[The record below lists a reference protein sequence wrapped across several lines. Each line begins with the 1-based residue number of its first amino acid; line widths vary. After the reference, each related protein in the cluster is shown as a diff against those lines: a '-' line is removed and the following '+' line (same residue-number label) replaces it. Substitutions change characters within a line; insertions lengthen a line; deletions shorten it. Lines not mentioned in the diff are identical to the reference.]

1 MADNKT
7 DKELDMTLADAS
19 AGTPEDKPAAVDIE
33 KLAEVDEGTHEFDSA
48 RAEDNAEAISSAMEV
63 RRKNGTVKKISEA
76 TPVNRASVKDI
87 DMGLTGKIIPKT
99 EEFERVDD
107 IPQDAS
113 YEEKSRMLRERRRSK
128 VDNFRLKEAAEDD
141 EAEQEQDTDPDGKP
155 KKGQHEFEHF
165 RDEDKVLADIIQVKN
180 NLTVRMAVL
189 LFTGV
194 FTFVI
199 TLANDFGWQ
208 LVMNFDKVMNP
219 STYLFTN
226 TIMGL
231 VSIAFSY
238 TVIFEGTKNIFKGRP
253 DCDSVAAL
261 GILIS
266 VISGIVTL
274 FEPSVV
280 RESFFHVYTTVAI
293 FGLVFNT
300 LGKLM
305 IVKRTERNFRFV
317 ADDFDRYAL
326 VTVDNEDT
334 AGKFTKGVLDDF
346 PELATMR
353 KTEFIKDFMKNSY
366 STDMSDVYA
375 KKAMPLIILAGIA
388 AALLSFVFEKN
399 AAGTTEKIFNML
411 SVMSG
416 TVSLCSSMSLMLIVN
431 VPLGRAQNKY
441 LQYSGVMLGYSAV
454 DKFADTNS
462 VLIDAEQLFPK
473 GMVDFKSLKLLGSTK
488 IEDCILMSA
497 SLASQAG
504 SILSPVFYRML
515 RGKTE
520 MLYPV
525 ESYIYED
532 GLGLSGWI
540 ENKRVLFGSRELME
554 NHSIDGIP
562 TKAKEKEY
570 SKGNTVLYLSVSGV
584 VSMLFVV
591 QAKASRSVSRWLREL
606 GKNDISA
613 VVRTVD
619 GFITKEYLSELFDCD
634 EDRIRLLPFRY
645 HKDYVNETEYTPK
658 VSSPML
664 CSGHFPSFAML
675 LIGTKRLKQIA
686 SLGVAIQAGALALG
700 VGIAIV
706 MTLLG
711 TFGQLTPT
719 FVLLYN
725 LGFLAVTLLAQHRR
739 V

>member
-1 MADNKT
+1 MAERNENNEALLPD
-7 DKELDMTLADAS
+7 DA
-19 AGTPEDKPAAVDIE
+19 A
-33 KLAEVDEGTHEFDSA
+33 EGTQEFDSA
-48 RAEDNAEAISSAMEV
+48 RAEENADAIAEALEL
-63 RRKNGTVKKISEA
+63 RRKKGALKRTSEA
-76 TPVNRASVKDI
+76 TPVNRPSVKDI
-87 DMGLTGKIIPKT
+87 DMGLTGKLIPKT
-99 EEFERVDD
+99 EEFERVTN

-113 YEEKSRMLRERRRSK
+113 YEERSSMLKKARQKK
-128 VDNFRLKEAAEDD
+128 VDSFRLKEAEDEEPQPREPED
-141 EAEQEQDTDPDGKP
+141 KP
-155 KKGQHEFEHF
+155 RKGQHEFEQF
-165 RDEDKVLADIIQVKN
+165 LDEEKVLADILQVKN

-194 FTFVI
+194 FTLLI
-199 TLANDFGWQ
+199 AIANDFALP
-208 LVMNFDKVMNP
+208 LVKTFDKVMNP

-226 TIMGL
+226 TILGL

-238 TVIFEGTKNIFKGRP
+238 TVIFEGTKNILKGRP
-253 DCDSVAAL
+253 DCDSIAAL
-261 GILIS
+261 GMLVN
-266 VISGIVTL
+266 VIAGIATL
-274 FEPSVV
+274 FEPSIV
-280 RESFFHVYTTVAI
+280 RQSFFHVYTSAAI

-317 ADDFDRYAL
+317 SDDFDRYAL

-366 STDMSDVYA
+366 STDMSDDYA
-375 KKAMPLIILAGIA
+375 KKATPLIILAGIA
-388 AALLSFVFEKN
+388 VALLSFVFEKN
-399 AAGTTEKIFNML
+399 TSGTTEKIFNML
-411 SVMSG
+411 AVLSG
-416 TVSLCSSMSLMLIVN
+416 TVSMCSSLSLMLIVN
-431 VPLGRAQNKY
+431 VPMGRAQNKY

-454 DKFADTNS
+454 DRFADTNS
-462 VLIDAEQLFPK
+462 VLVDAEQLFPN

-520 MLYPV
+520 MLLPV

-540 ENKRVLFGSRELME
+540 ENKRVLLGSRELME

-562 TKAKEKEY
+562 TKAKERDY

-584 VSMLFVV
+584 VAMLFVV
-591 QAKASRSVSRWLREL
+591 QAKASRSVSRWLCEL
-606 GKNDISA
+606 GRNDISA

-619 GFITKEYLSELFDCD
+619 GFITKQYLSELFGCD
-634 EDRIRLLPFRY
+634 EERIKLLPFRY
-645 HKDYVNETEYTPK
+645 HKDYVSETGYTPK

-686 SLGVAIQAGALALG
+686 SLGVAVQAGALALAI
-700 VGIAIV
+700 GITLV

-711 TFGQLTPT
+711 TFGQLSTT
-719 FVLLYN
+719 FVLIYN
-725 LGFLAVTLLAQHRR
+725 LAFLLVTLLAQHKK

>member
-1 MADNKT
+1 MSENNRENDLLFSEENEGTQEFDTQRAEEN
-7 DKELDMTLADAS
+7 ADAI
-19 AGTPEDKPAAVDIE
+19 AD
-33 KLAEVDEGTHEFDSA
+33 
-48 RAEDNAEAISSAMEV
+48 AMEI
-63 RRKNGTVKKISEA
+63 RRKKGALKKTTEA
-76 TPVNRASVKDI
+76 TPVNRPSVKDI
-87 DMGLTGKIIPKT
+87 DMGLTGKLIPRT
-99 EEFERVDD
+99 EEFERVTD

-113 YEEKSRMLRERRRSK
+113 YEERSRMLRKARQKK
-128 VDNFRLKEAAEDD
+128 VDSFRLKEAEED
-141 EAEQEQDTDPDGKP
+141 EQQPAPEDKP
-155 KKGQHEFEHF
+155 HKGQHEFEQF
-165 RDEDKVLADIIQVKN
+165 LDEDKVLADILQVKN

-194 FTFVI
+194 FSLMI
-199 TLANDFGWQ
+199 AIANDFALP
-208 LVMNFDKVMNP
+208 LVKTFDKVMNP
-219 STYLFTN
+219 STFLFTN
-226 TIMGL
+226 TILGL
-231 VSIAFSY
+231 ISIAFSY
-238 TVIFEGTKNIFKGRP
+238 TVIFEGTKNIFRGRP
-253 DCDSVAAL
+253 DCDSIAAL
-261 GILIS
+261 GMLVN
-266 VISGIVTL
+266 VIAGIVTL

-280 RESFFHVYTTVAI
+280 RQTFFHVYTSAAI

-353 KTEFIKDFMKNSY
+353 KTEFVKDFMRNSY
-366 STDMSDVYA
+366 STDMSDDYA
-375 KKAMPLIILAGIA
+375 KKATPLIIAAGIA
-388 AALLSFVFEKN
+388 VALLSFVFEKN
-399 AAGTTEKIFNML
+399 TSGTTEKLFNML
-411 SVMSG
+411 AVLSG
-416 TVSLCSSMSLMLIVN
+416 TVSMCSSLALMLIVN
-431 VPLGRAQNKY
+431 VPMGRAQNKY

-454 DKFADTNS
+454 DRFADTNS
-462 VLIDAEQLFPK
+462 VLVDAEQLFPN

-520 MLYPV
+520 MLLPV

-540 ENKRVLFGSRELME
+540 ENKRVLLGSRELME

-584 VSMLFVV
+584 VAMLFVV
-591 QAKASRSVSRWLREL
+591 QAKASRSVSRWLCEL
-606 GKNDISA
+606 GKNDVA
-613 VVRTVD
+613 TVVRTVD
-619 GFITKEYLSELFDCD
+619 GFITKQYLSELFGCD
-634 EDRIRLLPFRY
+634 EERIKLLPFRY
-645 HKDYVNETEYTPK
+645 HKDYVSETGYTPK

-686 SLGVAIQAGALALG
+686 ALGVAVQAGALALAI
-700 VGIAIV
+700 GITAV
-706 MTLLG
+706 MTILG
-711 TFGQLTPT
+711 TFGQLNST
-719 FVLLYN
+719 FVLIYN
-725 LGFLAVTLLAQHRR
+725 LAFLLITLVAQHKK

>member
-1 MADNKT
+1 MSENNRENDLLFSEENEGTQEFDTQRAEEN
-7 DKELDMTLADAS
+7 ADAI
-19 AGTPEDKPAAVDIE
+19 AD
-33 KLAEVDEGTHEFDSA
+33 
-48 RAEDNAEAISSAMEV
+48 AMEI
-63 RRKNGTVKKISEA
+63 RRKKGALKKTTEA
-76 TPVNRASVKDI
+76 TPVNRPSVKDI
-87 DMGLTGKIIPKT
+87 DMGLTGKLIPRT
-99 EEFERVDD
+99 EEFERVTD

-113 YEEKSRMLRERRRSK
+113 YEERSRMLRKARQKK
-128 VDNFRLKEAAEDD
+128 VDSFRLKEAEEDEQQPAAED
-141 EAEQEQDTDPDGKP
+141 KP
-155 KKGQHEFEHF
+155 HKGQHEFEQF
-165 RDEDKVLADIIQVKN
+165 LDEDKVLADILQVKN

-194 FTFVI
+194 FSLMI
-199 TLANDFGWQ
+199 AIANDFALP
-208 LVMNFDKVMNP
+208 LVKTFDKVMNP
-219 STYLFTN
+219 STFLFTN
-226 TIMGL
+226 TILGL
-231 VSIAFSY
+231 ISIAFSY
-238 TVIFEGTKNIFKGRP
+238 TVIFEGTKNIFRGRP
-253 DCDSVAAL
+253 DCDSIAAL
-261 GILIS
+261 GMLVN
-266 VISGIVTL
+266 VIAGIVTL

-280 RESFFHVYTTVAI
+280 RQTFFHVYTSAAI

-353 KTEFIKDFMKNSY
+353 KTEFVKDFMRNSY
-366 STDMSDVYA
+366 STDMSDDYA
-375 KKAMPLIILAGIA
+375 KKATPLIIAAGIA
-388 AALLSFVFEKN
+388 VALLSFVFEKN
-399 AAGTTEKIFNML
+399 TSGTTEKLFNML
-411 SVMSG
+411 AVLSG
-416 TVSLCSSMSLMLIVN
+416 TVSMCSSLALMLIVN
-431 VPLGRAQNKY
+431 VPMGRAQNKY

-454 DKFADTNS
+454 DRFADTNS
-462 VLIDAEQLFPK
+462 VLVDAEQLFPN

-520 MLYPV
+520 MLLPV

-540 ENKRVLFGSRELME
+540 ENKRVLLGSRELME

-584 VSMLFVV
+584 VAMLFVV
-591 QAKASRSVSRWLREL
+591 QAKASRSVSRWLCEL
-606 GKNDISA
+606 GKNDVA
-613 VVRTVD
+613 TVVRTVD
-619 GFITKEYLSELFDCD
+619 GFITKQYLSELFGCD
-634 EDRIRLLPFRY
+634 EERIKLLPFRY
-645 HKDYVNETEYTPK
+645 HKDYVSETGYTPK

-686 SLGVAIQAGALALG
+686 ALGVAVQAGALALAI
-700 VGIAIV
+700 GITAV
-706 MTLLG
+706 MTILG
-711 TFGQLTPT
+711 TFGQLNST
-719 FVLLYN
+719 FVLIYN
-725 LGFLAVTLLAQHRR
+725 LAFLLITLVAQHKK

>member
-1 MADNKT
+1 MADFKDTDGLFMSTPKPKPEPEEAKT
-7 DKELDMTLADAS
+7 ENIIEPHILDELA
-19 AGTPEDKPAAVDIE
+19 
-33 KLAEVDEGTHEFDSA
+33 EGTHEFDTTSA
-48 RAEDNAEAISSAMEV
+48 ESGADEISSAMEL
-63 RRKNGTVKKISEA
+63 RRKKGTVKKTTEA
-76 TPVNRASVKDI
+76 TPVNRPSVKGI
-87 DMGLTGKIIPKT
+87 DMGLTGKILPKT
-99 EEFERVDD
+99 EEMGIVDD

-113 YEEKSRMLRERRRSK
+113 YEDRSDMLRKKRQSK
-128 VDNFRLKEAAEDD
+128 VDNFRLK
-141 EAEQEQDTDPDGKP
+141 DTDPEEEEAPGEEEP
-155 KKGQHEFEHF
+155 HKGQHEFEHF
-165 RDEDKVLADIIQVKN
+165 EDEDQVLADILQVKN

-194 FTFVI
+194 FTLLVTI
-199 TLANDFGWQ
+199 ANDLSLP
-208 LVMNFDKVMNP
+208 LVKTFDKVMNP

-226 TIMGL
+226 TILGIL
-231 VSIAFSY
+231 SIAFSY
-238 TVIFEGTKNIFKGRP
+238 TVIFEGIKNIFRRRP
-253 DCDSVAAL
+253 DCDSIAAL
-261 GILIS
+261 GMLVS
-266 VISGIVTL
+266 VLAGIATL

-280 RESFFHVYTTVAI
+280 RQNYFHVYTSAAI
-293 FGLVFNT
+293 FGLIFNT

-366 STDMSDVYA
+366 STDISDDYA
-375 KKAMPLIILAGIA
+375 KKATPLILIAGIA
-388 AALLSFVFEKN
+388 IGLLSLVFEKN
-399 AAGTTEKIFNML
+399 TSGSTEKIFNML
-411 SVMSG
+411 AVMSG
-416 TVSLCSSMSLMLIVN
+416 TISMCSSLALMLIVN

-454 DKFADTNS
+454 NRFADTNS
-462 VLIDAEQLFPK
+462 VLVDAEQLFPK
-473 GMVDFKSLKLLGSTK
+473 GMVDFKSLKLLGSTR

-520 MLYPV
+520 MLLPV

-540 ENKRVLFGSRELME
+540 ENKRVLLGSRELME

-562 TKAKEKEY
+562 TKAKERDY

-584 VSMLFVV
+584 VAMLFVV
-591 QAKASRSVSRWLREL
+591 QAKASRSVSKWLREL
-606 GKNDISA
+606 GRNDISV

-619 GFITKEYLSELFDCD
+619 GFITKEYLSDMFGCD
-634 EDRIRLLPFRY
+634 EDRIKLLPFRY
-645 HKDYVNETEYTPK
+645 HKDYAIETEYLPK

-686 SLGVAIQAGALALG
+686 ALGVAVQAGALALG
-700 VGIAIV
+700 AGISLI
-706 MTLLG
+706 MTILG
-711 TFGQLTPT
+711 TFGQLSPT
-719 FVLLYN
+719 FVIIYN
-725 LGFLAVTLLAQHRR
+725 LAFLLVTLAAQHRR

>member
-1 MADNKT
+1 MSEKNR
-7 DKELDMTLADAS
+7 
-19 AGTPEDKPAAVDIE
+19 EDDLVFSDEA
-33 KLAEVDEGTHEFDSA
+33 EGTQEFDSQ
-48 RAEDNAEAISSAMEV
+48 RAEENADAIADAMEL
-63 RRKNGTVKKISEA
+63 RRKKGALKKTTEA
-76 TPVNRASVKDI
+76 TPVNRPSVKDI
-87 DMGLTGKIIPKT
+87 DMGLTGKLIPRT
-99 EEFERVDD
+99 EEFERVTD

-113 YEEKSRMLRERRRSK
+113 YEERSRMLRKARQKK
-128 VDNFRLKEAAEDD
+128 VDSFRLKEAEEEEQKPETED
-141 EAEQEQDTDPDGKP
+141 KP
-155 KKGQHEFEHF
+155 HKGQHEFEQF
-165 RDEDKVLADIIQVKN
+165 LDEDKVLADILQVKN

-194 FTFVI
+194 FSLLI
-199 TLANDFGWQ
+199 AIANDFALP
-208 LVMNFDKVMNP
+208 LVKTFDKVMNP
-219 STYLFTN
+219 STFLFTN
-226 TIMGL
+226 TILGL
-231 VSIAFSY
+231 ISIAFSY
-238 TVIFEGTKNIFKGRP
+238 TVIFEGTKNIFRGRP
-253 DCDSVAAL
+253 DCDSIAAL
-261 GILIS
+261 GMLVN
-266 VISGIVTL
+266 VIAGIVTL

-280 RESFFHVYTTVAI
+280 RQTFFHVYTSAAI

-326 VTVDNEDT
+326 VTVDNEDI

-353 KTEFIKDFMKNSY
+353 KTEFVKDFMRNSY
-366 STDMSDVYA
+366 STDMSDDYA
-375 KKAMPLIILAGIA
+375 KKATPLIIVAGIA
-388 AALLSFVFEKN
+388 VALLSFVFEKN
-399 AAGTTEKIFNML
+399 TSGTTEKLFNML
-411 SVMSG
+411 AVLSG
-416 TVSLCSSMSLMLIVN
+416 TVSMCSSLALMLIVN
-431 VPLGRAQNKY
+431 VPMGRAQNKY

-454 DKFADTNS
+454 DRFADTNS
-462 VLIDAEQLFPK
+462 VLVDAEQLFPN

-520 MLYPV
+520 MLLPV

-540 ENKRVLFGSRELME
+540 ENKRVLLGSRELME

-562 TKAKEKEY
+562 TKAKEREY

-584 VSMLFVV
+584 VAMLFVV
-591 QAKASRSVSRWLREL
+591 QAKASRSVSRWLCEL
-606 GKNDISA
+606 GKNDVA
-613 VVRTVD
+613 TVVRTVD
-619 GFITKEYLSELFDCD
+619 GFITKQYLSELFGCD
-634 EDRIRLLPFRY
+634 EERIKLLPFRY
-645 HKDYVNETEYTPK
+645 HKDYVSETGYTPK

-686 SLGVAIQAGALALG
+686 ALGVAVQAGALALAI
-700 VGIAIV
+700 GITAV
-706 MTLLG
+706 MTILG
-711 TFGQLTPT
+711 TFGQLNST
-719 FVLLYN
+719 FVLIYN
-725 LGFLAVTLLAQHRR
+725 LAFLLVTLVAQHKR